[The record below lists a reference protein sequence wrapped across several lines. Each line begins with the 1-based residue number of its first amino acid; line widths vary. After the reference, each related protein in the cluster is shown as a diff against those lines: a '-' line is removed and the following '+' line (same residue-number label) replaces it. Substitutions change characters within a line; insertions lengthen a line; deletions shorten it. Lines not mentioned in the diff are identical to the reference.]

1 MLPLCRDRRPHGHLL
16 ARRERIWLSFI
27 EHVASC
33 SMLPAN
39 NQSAAEESY
48 HQSIGVARE
57 QSAKI
62 FELRAVQLDCSRS
75 GDVQCRSKMRP
86 HCVSRVR
93 FTFGR
98 RLDVAKFSG
107 SYRPSRGRHSR
118 PQHFLAVSPP
128 RMSIADGH
136 YQNDLLISSPCPGV
150 RPISSHWRS
159 LNILSSRRITARCRH
174 STK

>member
-1 MLPLCRDRRPHGHLL
+1 MLPLCRDRRPHGHPL
-16 ARRERIWLSFI
+16 ARRKRIWLSFI
-27 EHVASC
+27 EHVATC

-39 NQSAAEESY
+39 NLPPRRAIISQLAS
-48 HQSIGVARE
+48 RE
-57 QSAKI
+57 
-62 FELRAVQLDCSRS
+62 
-75 GDVQCRSKMRP
+75 
-86 HCVSRVR
+86 SRVQ
-93 FTFGR
+93 
-98 RLDVAKFSG
+98 KFSNRAPFDWIVADRAM
-107 SYRPSRGRHSR
+107 SSVAQKCDHIACLVCASPSAGDWTS
-118 PQHFLAVSPP
+118 QNFLVPIVHQGVGTADPSTFSLVSPP